1 MIIVIM
7 IISFLLDG
15 IISNIVG
22 MNSILLPLTLLTSF
36 IIIYPY
42 FCKDNKKYLIYLI
55 IAGVFYDLA
64 YGDIYLLNV
73 IIFPIMGL
81 FISFLYDNLSTNTFT
96 FILKLLLV
104 VSIYRLVTYIVYLV
118 FSVSHFNILL
128 LFTSIYRSLL
138 LNIIYGLILYL
149 ITNIISNKFK
159 ISRNI

>member
-104 VSIYRLVTYIVYLV
+104 VSIYR
-118 FSVSHFNILL
+118 
-128 LFTSIYRSLL
+128 SLL